1 MSATFPGGVV
11 NDQLP
16 SGEDDGMN
24 RNERRLCDEKQIAAI
39 IAAMAAKLAE
49 TGCPGVPLYL
59 VGIRSRGVPL
69 AERLARELQSHLG
82 RTIEVGAV
90 DITLYRDD
98 LGHSEHW
105 PVLRGTEV
113 PFDVENAQVVLV
125 DDVLFTGRTVR
136 AALNAICDL
145 GRPACIRLAALVDRG
160 HREIPIQ
167 PDVVGLTIETQR
179 HEHVRV
185 RLSPVDPVEEIVRI
199 NPGRTTSKS

>member
-1 MSATFPGGVV
+1 
-11 NDQLP
+11 
-16 SGEDDGMN
+16 MN
-24 RNERRLCDEKQIAAI
+24 RNERRLCDEKQIGGLI
-39 IAAMAAKLAE
+39 SSMARKLAE
-49 TGCPGVPLYL
+49 SGRTGEPLYL

-69 AERLARELQSHLG
+69 AERLARELRQLLG
-82 RTIEVGAV
+82 QEVEVGAV

-98 LGHSEHW
+98 LGQAEHW
-105 PVLRGTEV
+105 PVLRGTEI
-113 PFDVENAQVVLV
+113 PFDVDNAQVVLV

-167 PDVVGLTIETQR
+167 PDVVGLLIETKR
-179 HEHVRV
+179 NEHVRV

-199 NPGRTTSKS
+199 NPGRSTSRSERSAAP